1 MLRATTESPGF
12 LEVGTGG
19 FFKEQDPN
27 VAVEELQEKWVD
39 GSHVMYIGKAG
50 GKEGKAT
57 LKSRLKQYLGFGAGK
72 AVGHRGGRY
81 IWQLSDSRSLV
92 VCWKILH
99 DEEPRD
105 VEARMIQDFKR
116 EHNGQRP
123 FANLQD

>member
-39 GSHVMYIGKAG
+39 GSHVMYIGKTG

-57 LKSRLKQYLGFGAGK
+57 LKSRLKQYFGFGAGK

-123 FANLQD
+123 FANLQE